1 MKPLTNRTRFS
12 FDFTNSARVTWTHDR
27 HHATLEEIGK
37 PATFSVDD
45 QEIATRFS
53 SAVEPMMADLVDI
66 AVAIHMAD
74 RLAVRALDGPANW
87 SRDLRLR
94 VGVRHPDKWNAPA
107 LQERFTSILRFLTED
122 SWSLEFCTLCDP
134 RRASEVQS
142 YLFPRER
149 DGVRLFASLFSGG
162 LDTLA
167 GTAASVFSA
176 PNERFVLVSAAP
188 NIRQRSRQQE
198 QIEILRRK
206 SAASILHISIPYGM
220 KHGDEYAQEASRRTR
235 GFLFLIFGG
244 VVALA
249 AGSARLHVYENG
261 LGAINLP
268 YDQSQIGTDN
278 ARAVHPRVLRL
289 VAELLALASDKPFS
303 IVNPCIYVTK
313 AEMLRHPSIC
323 QIQEALALTFSCDG
337 FPARAVGKSQCGFCT
352 SCLLRRFSLEI
363 ASLDAFDTPEY
374 LRDWKSNSFP
384 SSHQHLRGLRAM
396 DWQVL
401 RFRRC
406 LGEPDPWSA
415 LTLEFPELRVL
426 THDLSRLHH
435 ELLSEIAPKLQ
446 RLIEQ
451 HVHDWPRFSALPLL
465 NATNSKVA

>member
-1 MKPLTNRTRFS
+1 MKPCETQTRFS
-12 FDFTNSARVTWTHDR
+12 FDFANPSHVTWTHNR
-27 HHATLEEIGK
+27 HHATLEEGK

-53 SAVEPMMADLVDI
+53 SAVEPLMADLVDI

-94 VGVRHPDKWNAPA
+94 LGVRHPEKWNSPV
-107 LQERFTSILRFLTED
+107 LQERLTSLLRFLTED
-122 SWSLEFCTLCDP
+122 SWSLEFCPLHGG
-134 RRASEVQS
+134 RRTSETQS
-142 YLFPRER
+142 YLFPRA
-149 DGVRLFASLFSGG
+149 GHCLPISASLFSGG
-162 LDTLA
+162 LDSLA

-176 PNERFVLVSAAP
+176 PRERFILVSAAP
-188 NIRQRSRQQE
+188 NIRQRSRQQQ
-198 QIEILRRK
+198 QIEILRQK
-206 SAASILHISIPYGM
+206 SAASILHLSIPYGM
-220 KHGDEYAQEASRRTR
+220 KYGDQYAQEASRRTR
-235 GFLFLIFGG
+235 GFLFLVFGG

-261 LGAINLP
+261 LGAVNLP

-289 VAELLALASDKPFS
+289 VGELLASASEKLIS
-303 IVNPCIYVTK
+303 IVNPCIYLTK
-313 AEMLRHPSIC
+313 AEMLCHPSIH
-323 QIQEALALTFSCDG
+323 QIPEALSLTFSCDG
-337 FPARAVGKSQCGFCT
+337 FPVQAEGKAQCGFCT
-352 SCLLRRFSLEI
+352 SCLLRRLSLEI
-363 ASLDAFDTPEY
+363 AGLDALDAHEY

-396 DWQVL
+396 DWQTL

-406 LGEPDPWSA
+406 LEEPDPWSA
-415 LTLEFPELRVL
+415 LTLEFPELRMMV
-426 THDLSRLHH
+426 HDLSRLHR
-435 ELLSEIAPKLQ
+435 EPSGEIAPKLQ
-446 RLIEQ
+446 RLIER

-465 NATNSKVA
+465 NATDKKVA

>member
-1 MKPLTNRTRFS
+1 MKRPTNRTRFS
-12 FDFTNSARVTWTHDR
+12 LDFTKSDRVTWTYDR
-27 HHATLEEIGK
+27 RHETLEETGK

-45 QEIATRFS
+45 REIATRFC
-53 SAVEPMMADLVDI
+53 SAVQSMMADLVDI

-74 RLAVRALDGPANW
+74 RLAIRGLDASADW
-87 SRDLRLR
+87 SRELHLRLA
-94 VGVRHPDKWNAPA
+94 VRHPEKWNSPVF
-107 LQERFTSILRFLTED
+107 QERFAPLLRFLTED
-122 SWSLEFCTLCDP
+122 SWSLEFCPLGDC
-134 RRASEVQS
+134 RRASETQS
-142 YLFPRER
+142 DLFPQPG
-149 DGVRLFASLFSGG
+149 DRLPLQVSLFSGG
-162 LDTLA
+162 LDSLA

-176 PNERFVLVSAAP
+176 PNESFILVSAAP

-206 SAASILHISIPYGM
+206 SGTSIQHVSIPYGM
-220 KHGDEYAQEASRRTR
+220 KYGDQYAQEASRRTR
-235 GFLFLIFGG
+235 GFLFLILGG

-289 VAELLALASDKPFS
+289 VADLLAVASEKPFS
-303 IVNPCIYVTK
+303 IVNPCIYLTK
-313 AEMLRHPSIC
+313 AEMLCHPSISR
-323 QIQEALALTFSCDG
+323 IQEALALSFSCDG
-337 FPARAVGKSQCGFCT
+337 FPVRAEGKAQCGFCT
-352 SCLLRRFSLEI
+352 SCLLRRLSLEI
-363 ASLDAFDTPEY
+363 ADLDAFDTREY

-384 SSHQHLRGLRAM
+384 TSHQHLRGLRAM
-396 DWQVL
+396 DWQTL

-406 LGEPDPWSA
+406 LEDLDPWSA

-426 THDLSRLHH
+426 VHDLSLLHH
-435 ELLSEIAPKLQ
+435 EPSAEIASKLQ

-451 HVHDWPRFSALPLL
+451 HVDEWPRFSALPLL
-465 NATNSKVA
+465 NATNAKVA